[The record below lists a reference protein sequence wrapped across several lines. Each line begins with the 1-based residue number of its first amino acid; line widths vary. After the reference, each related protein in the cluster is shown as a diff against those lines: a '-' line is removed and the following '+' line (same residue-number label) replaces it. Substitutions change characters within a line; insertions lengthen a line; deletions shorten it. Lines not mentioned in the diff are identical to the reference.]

1 MTAQPTVLLEVKD
14 LKVAFG
20 PLVAVDGVSFAIRR
34 GETFALVGESGSGK
48 SVTALSVLRL
58 LPGNGHILGG
68 EARLAGQDLFRLPEA
83 AMQRVRGA
91 RIGIVF
97 QDPMACFNPVMT
109 VGAQI
114 AEAVALHRSLRGATL
129 CERVLELL
137 ALVGIPDPQAR
148 IGAYPHQLSGGQRQ
162 RAMIA
167 LALAGEPDLLIA
179 DEPTTALDVTLQAQ
193 ILELL
198 QDLQA
203 KTGMALW
210 LITHDLALVAE
221 SADRVA
227 VMQGGR
233 LVEQGDC
240 ARVLGRP
247 QHAYTRQLLE
257 AQPVFDPNRL
267 PRPPLPPLLEV
278 RDFRVY
284 YPVRKGI
291 LQRVVDR
298 VRAVDGV
305 SFTVQQ
311 GRTLALVGESGCGKS
326 TLGKALLD
334 LLPVSGGSLRFEGAD
349 LLALNRSERRAA
361 QSRLQIVFQD
371 PFSSMN
377 PRLLV
382 GEIVAEGLRALF
394 PRMTATE
401 RDARVAELLEQV
413 GLPREVCGRYPHE
426 FSGGKRQRICI
437 ARALAVRPSLI
448 VCDEPT
454 SALDVSVQ
462 AQIVRLLRTLQEQ
475 DGLSYLFISHDLGV
489 VAELADEI
497 AVMWQGRI
505 VEHGNARQ
513 ILTAPNHPYTQR
525 LIAAA
530 PRMLGARSARE
541 PSGRSSRA

>member
-426 FSGGKRQRICI
+426 FSGGQRQRICI
-437 ARALAVRPSLI
+437 ARALA
-448 VCDEPT
+448 
-454 SALDVSVQ
+454 
-462 AQIVRLLRTLQEQ
+462 
-475 DGLSYLFISHDLGV
+475 
-489 VAELADEI
+489 
-497 AVMWQGRI
+497 
-505 VEHGNARQ
+505 
-513 ILTAPNHPYTQR
+513 
-525 LIAAA
+525 
-530 PRMLGARSARE
+530 
-541 PSGRSSRA
+541 